1 MKSFLAYLCL
11 IVPVVAS
18 AGNAGPITIS
28 GNQLQIIGSPQ
39 MAYLYVAISGGGC
52 TSSNAGVLI
61 MDSTNP
67 AGASMYATLLT
78 AKTSG
83 GQITI
88 STSGCSASGYPIIT
102 SIYLD

>member
-1 MKSFLAYLCL
+1 VKSILACLCL
-11 IVPVVAS
+11 VLPVVAS

-28 GNQLQIIGSPQ
+28 GNQLQIISNPQ
-39 MAYLYVAISGGGC
+39 IAYLYVNISGGGC
-52 TSSNAGVLI
+52 PNINAGVLI
-61 MDSTNP
+61 MDSSNP
-67 AGASMYATLLT
+67 AAASMYATLLT

-88 STSGCSASGYPIIT
+88 STMGCSGGYPIIN